1 MDTNLFLANAA
12 FGVAL
17 ALFGILIR
25 VLFARVSTNERS
37 SNERFAQHDSRIAA
51 TESMHASAAANH
63 AWMKEL
69 FDHRIA
75 PLRKELDETR
85 EDIKALNKNQERF
98 RELLTS
104 VQEQVNSVYSAL
116 ETVKV
121 LLSERRG
128 SRNA

>member
-1 MDTNLFLANAA
+1 MDTNLFLANAS

-37 SNERFAQHDSRIAA
+37 SNERFAQHDSRIAVA
-51 TESMHASAAANH
+51 ESMHASAQANH
-63 AWMKEL
+63 AWMEKL

-128 SRNA
+128 ARNV